1 MRSWIPNSITMGNLL
16 MGCLA
21 IVFSTSSEPD
31 HYLLGMTCV
40 VIAGLLDFLDG
51 LVARALGVSSALG
64 AQLDSLADVVT
75 FGVVPGLW
83 ASSLLPED
91 SGLRFIPFIIAIGAA
106 YRLGRFNLDTEAAAH
121 FKGLPVPASAMI
133 WVAAMGLHLQW
144 MDDTGAGLPHE
155 VIYALSLI
163 TTLLM
168 VSTVPLLN
176 LKFKGLK
183 WEGQSIKWILLMVCI
198 FTFAVMGLLGKSVY
212 ISILLSVAIYLMLS
226 LVHYKKLSS

>member
-1 MRSWIPNSITMGNLL
+1 
-16 MGCLA
+16 
-21 IVFSTSSEPD
+21 
-31 HYLLGMTCV
+31 
-40 VIAGLLDFLDG
+40 
-51 LVARALGVSSALG
+51 
-64 AQLDSLADVVT
+64 
-75 FGVVPGLW
+75 
-83 ASSLLPED
+83 
-91 SGLRFIPFIIAIGAA
+91 LRFIPFIIAIGAA